1 MKVILLSNVKALGK
15 KGDVVNVSDGY
26 ANNFLLK
33 NKFAVPASAG
43 NININEQ
50 EKAKQAKKIKEE
62 TAQAEEI
69 ARKLKEVVVVV
80 KTKVGENGKAFGSIS
95 GKEIAEELVK
105 MGYDIDKKKIELES
119 PIKTMGEFV
128 VPVRLYKGVMGKINL
143 KVVANA

>member
-33 NKFAVPASAG
+33 NKLAVPASAG

-128 VPVRLYKGVMGKINL
+128 VPVRLYKGVIGKINL